1 MKHIFNSI
9 WLLAI
14 LCSSEVVAQKVSFS
28 YDNAGN
34 RIKREIVLSPKSA
47 PTSQDDAHET
57 QPISDMLADKDIR
70 IHPNPTTGM
79 LRVEIINYEVN
90 DIGNIDV
97 YSINGHSITHSKI
110 SSHIT
115 DIDISG
121 SPNGIYL
128 LNIQL
133 NGKST
138 TWRIIKK

>member
-14 LCSSEVVAQKVSFS
+14 LCSSEAAAQKVSFS

-79 LRVEIINYEVN
+79 L
-90 DIGNIDV
+90 
-97 YSINGHSITHSKI
+97 
-110 SSHIT
+110 
-115 DIDISG
+115 
-121 SPNGIYL
+121 
-128 LNIQL
+128 
-133 NGKST
+133 
-138 TWRIIKK
+138 